1 TQIPQMKQIFT
12 DCCNEMKIY
21 LQCTSFFQNLP
32 FALCPLPFAL
42 CPLPFAKRNY
52 NLKEQKAL
60 RS

>member
-1 TQIPQMKQIFT
+1 MILVVHILKLTQIPQMKQIFT

-42 CPLPFAKRNY
+42 CPLQNGTII
-52 NLKEQKAL
+52 
-60 RS
+60 

>member
-1 TQIPQMKQIFT
+1 MILVVHILKLTQIPQMKQIFT

-42 CPLPFAKRNY
+42 CKTEL
-52 NLKEQKAL
+52 
-60 RS
+60 